1 MLRKHWKLSSVVVVV
16 LAGLTLS
23 IGALAGRQN
32 AEVEK
37 RTFLDQVP
45 EAVRATLLSQS
56 QGGTIEEIEIETE
69 NSRTIYEADVAVGGQ
84 KIELKVAADGS
95 LISKEAEDEDNDQ
108 EEGDNED
115 QEDEEEASL
124 SLDQV
129 PDLVKAT
136 LLREAQGGTIKEI
149 QREDE
154 DGQIVY
160 GAEVVINGQEFD
172 LKIAPDT
179 GKLLRKEAEDE
190 NEEKSQEK

>member
-32 AEVEK
+32 AEAEK
-37 RTFLDQVP
+37 KTSLDQVP
-45 EAVRATLLSQS
+45 EAVKATLLSQED
-56 QGGTIEEIEIETE
+56 QG
-69 NSRTIYEADVAVGGQ
+69 
-84 KIELKVAADGS
+84 K
-95 LISKEAEDEDNDQ
+95 EDED
-108 EEGDNED
+108 ETP
-115 QEDEEEASL
+115 L
-124 SLDQV
+124 SIDQV
-129 PDLVKAT
+129 PAPVKAT

-149 QREDE
+149 QREAE
-154 DGQIVY
+154 DGQTVY

-179 GKLLRKEAEDE
+179 GKLISKEAEDE